1 VLLIIRNMDHPQR
14 PVVSL
19 RALRATTRNPT
30 TRRNATFII
39 TMGVQ
44 QLSSQISIPLTLEG
58 SLLASQRLQFP
69 SSLSS
74 TMLLEPS
81 MRVEG
86 HLQPQV
92 VSLSSIMP
100 SSPPSALLIS
110 EVLPSYVANEGVL
123 QLSQSEMNK

>member
-92 VSLSSIMP
+92 VS
-100 SSPPSALLIS
+100 PPSALLIS